1 MYLCALTRVQI
12 TVGGILM
19 LKNSDTEAPEDLIE
33 PLKGELKEVLQLP
46 DILVVSRPV
55 LLCNCCCLIK
65 MCVNTMNV
73 FM

>member
-1 MYLCALTRVQI
+1 MYLCALTRMQI

-46 DILVVSRPV
+46 DMLVVS
-55 LLCNCCCLIK
+55 
-65 MCVNTMNV
+65 
-73 FM
+73 